1 MSEFDFKALQQQ
13 MEEMQRRMGVLPDA
27 VPVAPRK
34 PWAGVYSEAD
44 CVELA
49 KFEQFESAITH
60 AAGRPPGNPR
70 VGSKPYPRMLYRAE
84 RDPNNGKWCVSMDRP
99 EEYQFMAK
107 EHYERALEQ
116 YKKFAESCIRVV
128 NSESEHAAAAKDGW
142 CESAGAAVE
151 WRDRQNIKI
160 SDETAERHYRDSK
173 MSEAARAEVE
183 QFEAENPGHQPEVP
197 EAPRRRPG
205 RPRKDASPA
214 A

>member
-13 MEEMQRRMGVLPDA
+13 MEEMQRRMGG
-27 VPVAPRK
+27 VPEAQRIAPRK

-70 VGSKPYPRMLYRAE
+70 IGSQPYPRMLYRAE
-84 RDPNNGKWCVSMDRP
+84 RNPTNGKWCVSMDRP
-99 EEYQFMAK
+99 EEYQFVAK

-116 YKKFAESCIRVV
+116 YKKFAEQCIRVV
-128 NSESEHAAAAKDGW
+128 QTEGEHSAATRDGW
-142 CESAGAAVE
+142 RESASAAVE
-151 WRDRQNIKI
+151 WREQELIKI

-173 MSEAARAEVE
+173 MSEPARAEVE
-183 QFEAENPGHQPEVP
+183 AFEAEHSGHQPEIP
-197 EAPRRRPG
+197 EKPRARRG
-205 RPRKDASPA
+205 RPPKVREQNA
-214 A
+214 